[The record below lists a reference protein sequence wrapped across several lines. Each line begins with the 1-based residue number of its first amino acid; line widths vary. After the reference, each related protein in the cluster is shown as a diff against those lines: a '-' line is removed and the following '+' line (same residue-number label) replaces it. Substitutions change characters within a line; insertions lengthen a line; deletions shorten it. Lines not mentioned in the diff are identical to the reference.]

1 MTEVSR
7 GHSTFAV
14 EKGRAEHE
22 GGQALSSSREDRGKQ
37 NPLDKR
43 TTEQTKEV
51 KLPGTEQ
58 RAEVAPARD
67 KEQASTELWEAIFGR
82 ENLLTALKRV
92 ERNGGAPGIDG
103 MPVEELR
110 PYLRENWLEIREKLD
125 QQTYR
130 PSPVR
135 LKEIEKPDGGVRRL
149 GIPTVMDRF
158 LQQAITQAL
167 TPLLEPL
174 FSEHSYGFRPGRS
187 AHQAVKQAQAYVQA
201 G

>member
-1 MTEVSR
+1 M
-7 GHSTFAV
+7 
-14 EKGRAEHE
+14 
-22 GGQALSSSREDRGKQ
+22 
-37 NPLDKR
+37 R

-51 KLPGTEQ
+51 KLPGAEQ
-58 RAEVAPARD
+58 RAEVARARD
-67 KEQASTELWEAIFGR
+67 KEQANTELWKKILGK

-110 PYLRENWLEIREKLD
+110 PYLKENWLEIRETLD

-130 PSPVR
+130 PKPVR

-158 LQQAITQAL
+158 LQQAITQVL
-167 TPLLEPL
+167 TPLFEPM
-174 FSEHSYGFRPGRS
+174 FSEHS
-187 AHQAVKQAQAYVQA
+187 
-201 G
+201 